1 MARLL
6 QLLKMFAVVIGL
18 AIVGGGALVGYTVW
32 DEGPYTSVAAADAAM
47 ERLKD
52 TELSQAGMKY
62 EALKKILGEPER
74 VAPRRELSDALWV
87 RWYRGA
93 VTGYLAGEEMF
104 TLSIRDAS
112 LSGESPFWGK
122 TVFRGSLHGLRIGD
136 PVPTVERGKELE
148 KGQYVSVSWTN
159 DGARITSVTARSHGY
174 FTAPQSR

>member
-1 MARLL
+1 MAWLL
-6 QLLKMFAVVIGL
+6 QLSKIFAAVIGL
-18 AIVGGGALVGYTVW
+18 AIVGGGVLVGYTVW
-32 DEGPYTSVAAADAAM
+32 DEGPYTDVAAADAAM

-52 TELSQAGMKY
+52 AELSQAGMKY

-74 VAPRRELSDALWV
+74 VAPRRELSGALWV

-104 TLSIRDAS
+104 TLTIRDARR
-112 LSGESPFWGK
+112 SGEQPFWGK

-136 PVPTVERGKELE
+136 PVPSVERAQELE
-148 KGQYVSVSWTN
+148 KGRNVSVSWAS

-174 FTAPQSR
+174 FTAPQTR

>member
-1 MARLL
+1 
-6 QLLKMFAVVIGL
+6 MFAVVIGL

-52 TELSQAGMKY
+52 AELSQAGMKY

-104 TLSIRDAS
+104 TLTIRDAN
-112 LSGESPFWGK
+112 
-122 TVFRGSLHGLRIGD
+122 RSLHGLRIGD

-174 FTAPQSR
+174 FTAPQTR